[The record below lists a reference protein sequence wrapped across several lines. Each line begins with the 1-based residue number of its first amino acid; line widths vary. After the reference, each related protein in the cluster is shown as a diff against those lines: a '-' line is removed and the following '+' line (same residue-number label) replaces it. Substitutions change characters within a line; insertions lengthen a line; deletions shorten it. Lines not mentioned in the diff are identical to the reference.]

1 MIADALLAQTGI
13 HRRQRQFYRNPHA
26 IADAGGRGAGAA
38 AESVNGQNIRP
49 APGNAAGNGGN
60 VVDRCDFYDHGLF
73 VAGGLFQG
81 IDQLTQVLDGVN
93 VMVGS
98 GGDSI
103 GPLRDHPGPGHVAY
117 DFRSRQMAAD
127 AGLGPLA
134 HFDLNGRTGVEIAF
148 MDAEPAGGHL
158 DDGIFPVA
166 IKILV
171 KAALTGQSCV
181 GVVADGTVTHGG
193 EKDRHGKLQLG
204 RQGGIQGPVRQTA
217 DVVRPFSQKHTG
229 LHRLP
234 ERVNGWIRHLR
245 SVD

>member
-1 MIADALLAQTGI
+1 M
-13 HRRQRQFYRNPHA
+13 
-26 IADAGGRGAGAA
+26 
-38 AESVNGQNIRP
+38 
-49 APGNAAGNGGN
+49 
-60 VVDRCDFYDHGLF
+60 DRCDFYDHGLF

-93 VMVGS
+93 VMVRS
-98 GGDSI
+98 GGDSV

-117 DFRSRQMAAD
+117 DLCSRQMAAD
-127 AGLGPLA
+127 TGLGPLA
-134 HFDLNGRTGVEIAF
+134 HLDLNGSTGVEIAF

-171 KAALTGQSCV
+171 KAALAGVVADAQFLGRTGQGCV
-181 GVVADGTVTHGG
+181 GVVADGTVAHGG
-193 EKDRHGKLQLG
+193 KQHRHGKLQLR
-204 RQGGIQGPVRQTA
+204 RQGGIQGAIRHTE

-234 ERVNGWIRHLR
+234 EGVNGWIRHLR